1 MKRIAH
7 TLVGMAIAGVIL
19 APATWAVDGTSGTT
33 GPAYLDAETNQLFDS
48 QDPPHYLVYGAQ
60 TVTLTGHGTVTLTG
74 GGTGTETNTYVL
86 VLPKATVTLAGTSTL
101 TQTHFCTTSAE
112 SGGIPCAGTGS
123 KIDIGWLPTGT
134 ATDSVVTGADPRLTD
149 ARASTNTLYGDGV
162 AFRTG
167 TGTASGTVT
176 SAAVA
181 TNPTVVNT
189 STAVAT
195 QTLSAPGGT
204 KTWSTTLTI
213 TQTDLAT
220 TATGAGIIP
229 MTRTNS
235 KVSSGVIP
243 WGEAT
248 DILPNGDATYDLGS
262 SGASKRWRHGYFS
275 GNVYSANNNFFT
287 SYTNSASSDLSVSTA
302 GACQVV
308 AKVDVSVT
316 ATAAL
321 ALVFGAISFGTTDP
335 SMGCAML
342 ISDDTAATVMDWS
355 RTMGIAY
362 GLVSG
367 GSMATSGNWSFTGT
381 GTHTVTL
388 QICNHQA
395 VSHNCTVNAS
405 SNDWHNATL
414 TVQMY
419 GH

>member
-1 MKRIAH
+1 MKRIMH
-7 TLVGMAIAGVIL
+7 TLIGMAIAGVIL

-48 QDPPHYLVYGAQ
+48 QDPPHYVVYGDQ

-74 GGTGTETNTYVL
+74 GGTSTETNTYVL
-86 VLPKATVTLAGTSTL
+86 VLPKATVTLADTSTL
-101 TQTHFCTTSAE
+101 TQTHFCATSPE

-134 ATDSVVTGADPRLTD
+134 ATGSVVTGADPRLTD

-220 TATGAGIIP
+220 TAMGAGIIP

-243 WGEAT
+243 WGEAF
-248 DILPNGDATYDLGS
+248 DILPNLDATYDLGS

-275 GNVYSANNNFFT
+275 GTV
-287 SYTNSASSDLSVSTA
+287 TA
-302 GACQVV
+302 GAFSGPGLFSDWQMAIDPASNVN
-308 AKVDVSVT
+308 VT
-316 ATAAL
+316 SSSWTD
-321 ALVFGAISFGTTDP
+321 IGTGYSYLYWP
-335 SMGCAML
+335 ASK
-342 ISDDTAATVMDWS
+342 IIV
-355 RTMGIAY
+355 
-362 GLVSG
+362 
-367 GSMATSGNWSFTGT
+367 TGT
-381 GTHTVTL
+381 LT
-388 QICNHQA
+388 IEM
-395 VSHNCTVNAS
+395 
-405 SNDWHNATL
+405 HNATGGSCFARIVL
-414 TVQMY
+414 DTTQIGVAVSATPSSVPTYVPVSITGAADVSAGSHAVKIQVY
-419 GH
+419 AGSGGPTQCRVYAGTASVTISIFSN